1 MIELQQVSKSYSGK
15 IQAVDHIDLSVRDGE
30 IFGFLGPNGAGKTT
44 TIKMITGIL
53 EPDTGTIQVNGHDIV
68 RQPLLAKRSFGF
80 VPDDPNIFPRLKAIE
95 YLRFMGEIYQVEPSL
110 RRQRISQL
118 AERLG
123 LQSALGDRIQSFSH
137 GMRQKLVIIGALLH
151 QPAVWILDEPMT
163 GLDPKASFE
172 LKEMMREHVAA
183 GKTVFFSTHVLDV
196 AEKICDRVAIIDRGK
211 ILMCGTLAD
220 LRAQTAENASLEEM
234 FLKLVEQEPELEGQ
248 PESVRPMA
256 GPKPRFPWGKP

>member
-196 AEKICDRVAIIDRGK
+196 AEKICDRVAIIDHGQ
-211 ILMCGTLAD
+211 ILAQGTLAD
-220 LRAQTAENASLEEM
+220 LRAHSQSQASLEAI
-234 FLKLVEQEPELEGQ
+234 FLDLVESDAEAQ
-248 PESVRPMA
+248 A
-256 GPKPRFPWGKP
+256 TGP